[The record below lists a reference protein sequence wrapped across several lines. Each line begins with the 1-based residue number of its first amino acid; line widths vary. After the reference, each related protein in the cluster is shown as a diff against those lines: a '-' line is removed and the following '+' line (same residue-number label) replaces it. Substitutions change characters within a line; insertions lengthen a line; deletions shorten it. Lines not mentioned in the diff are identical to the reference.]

1 MPNELR
7 RPLRFL
13 VVEHEPEFRD
23 MFISL
28 LEWRGYGVHAAAS
41 GAEALAIMRQ
51 HAISVAL
58 VAIEL
63 PDMSGYEV
71 AATIQAELGG
81 CAPNFIAVSSYHR
94 PIERARAAEAGFM
107 RHLLKPT
114 TPAMLYNTI
123 DTVS

>member
-7 RPLRFL
+7 RPLRIL
-13 VVEHEPEFRD
+13 VVEHEPGFRD
-23 MFISL
+23 TFISL

-41 GAEALAIMRQ
+41 GREALAILRR

-58 VAIEL
+58 VALEL
-63 PDMSGYEV
+63 PDISGYEV

-81 CAPNFIAVSSYHR
+81 RAPNFIAISSYHR

-107 RHLLKPT
+107 RHVLKPT
-114 TPAMLYNTI
+114 TPAMLYNAI
-123 DTVS
+123 DMVS